1 MFSVIIQAGGKSSRM
16 GSNKALLP
24 LRGRPLITHVIDRFS
39 RNSDDLI
46 IISPKNAE
54 LETFGYPVYE
64 DITPGIGPL
73 MGLYTGLYYSKHNT
87 VAVVAC
93 DMPFASSALILEET
107 RLLEDMKFDVVIPV
121 INGKSEPLH
130 AVYSRTT
137 CLRAIENGLL
147 QGMKRLIE
155 WHSELKVYEMGDG
168 EIKRYDPLGLAF
180 FNINTPE
187 ELKRAEEIINEQ
199 RLSD

>member
-24 LRGRPLITHVIDRFS
+24 LCGRPLIAHVTDRFS
-39 RNSDDLI
+39 SNTDDLI
-46 IISPKNAE
+46 IISPRNTE
-54 LETFGYPVYE
+54 LETFGYSVYE
-64 DITPGIGPL
+64 DISPGIGPL
-73 MGLYTGLYYSKHNT
+73 MGLYTGLYYSKHDT

-93 DMPFASSALILEET
+93 DMPFASFVLIQEEA
-107 RLLEDMKFDVVIPV
+107 RLLANLKYDVVIPV

-137 CLRAIENGLL
+137 CLRAIENGLTHGI
-147 QGMKRLIE
+147 QRLID
-155 WHSELKVYEMGDG
+155 WHSEVKVYEMGEV
-168 EIKRYDPLGLAF
+168 EINRFDPSGLAF

-187 ELKRAEEIINEQ
+187 DLKRAEEIINE
-199 RLSD
+199 